1 MILGT
6 DLPCLPRMYGF
17 MIFSL
22 PIQVILSYP
31 HLFIYVPLMSH
42 DEKPTL
48 ITYLP
53 NALCKDSIT
62 KVH

>member
-1 MILGT
+1 MLGT
-6 DLPCLPRMYGF
+6 DLPSLPRMYEF

-31 HLFIYVPLMSH
+31 HLFIYLALMPH
-42 DEKPTL
+42 DNKPTL

-53 NALCKDSIT
+53 NAFAKT
-62 KVH
+62 Q